1 MIVVDTSAL
10 MAILLGEAEACMRAI
25 EAAER
30 LIISAGTLAEA
41 LVVAERR
48 GIGAEM
54 QALIEGLGFEVASV
68 TAASARGIAAA
79 YARWGKGCHPAGL
92 NFGDAFA
99 YDAAKTAGA
108 PLLFIGEDFSKTDV
122 LRVLAEEGLIWAN
135 R

>member
-10 MAILLGEAEACMRAI
+10 MAILPGEPEAEGCMRAI

-48 GIGAEM
+48 GIGAELL
-54 QALIEGLGFEVASV
+54 ALIEGLGFEVASV
-68 TAASARGIAAA
+68 TAASAKGIAAA
-79 YARWGKGCHPAGL
+79 YARWGKGAHPAGL

-99 YDAAKTAGA
+99 YDAAMAAGA
-108 PLLFIGEDFSKTDV
+108 PLLFVGEDFARTDIK
-122 LRVLAEEGLIWAN
+122 RA
-135 R
+135 